1 MQAQTDTLLLPE
13 VEKKI
18 KAIEKDAGTYVFQFD
33 SIDHISS
40 YTSSLADLFRNS
52 STFNVNANGPG
63 NLNTLSFRGLRS
75 VHTAV
80 LWNGVNINS
89 PSAGL
94 SDLSLINA
102 GLFDQVTIQSDEYP
116 GSSVSLS
123 NEQFKNDKAIIANF
137 GMKSFGGRDYGFTYE
152 TGDGQFYSKTHFDI
166 SKKEN
171 DFPFR
176 NESNSGSLFDRRGH
190 AQVKGWNFQQDIGS
204 RTVFRSKTSTYSG
217 HIWYSKYNRNIAN
230 NIQWA
235 LDSANQVD
243 RSFKLAIKTKTEDGN
258 FSWSNTFAYM
268 NDLLEYQSP
277 VYDFASNYR
286 TSRGHLN
293 SNFKLDFDPI
303 MVNGGLELRTMS
315 VKSSNYNDIRPETAL
330 ALWGK
335 AQKRWINSRLVLM
348 MKQEISNIFTVPLST
363 SLGYDQYYPKSKLW
377 GSVKKIGRAPI
388 YDDLFFKPGG
398 DPNVGSEKGWAYE
411 AGWSWHPLRSNSDRY
426 TVNVY
431 RNEMKNWIQWV
442 PDTSFNFSPTNY
454 KSVTVNGF
462 LLAYKQ
468 KYTGGQSDVL
478 TDFSV
483 SYNKAVNNE
492 VLTDAELQEKQLV
505 YSPIWSMN
513 GKIAIVDGSS
523 TFGYRFNYMGRRF
536 TDEQNLNELPSS
548 LVHDLFISTKISQR
562 FILNLEARNVTNKNY
577 FSIANYPMYGINFGF
592 DLIYRSFASME
603 KEVKSK
609 KPKTVNA
616 KPKKKK
622 KKFKRRRIRRW

>member
-1 MQAQTDTLLLPE
+1 M
-13 VEKKI
+13 
-18 KAIEKDAGTYVFQFD
+18 AIEKDAGTYIFQFD
-33 SIDHISS
+33 SVDYISS

-52 STFNVNANGPG
+52 STFIVNANGPG

-75 VHTAV
+75 VHTAI

-102 GLFDQVTIQSDEYP
+102 SLFDQVTIQSDEYP

-123 NEQFKNDKAIIANF
+123 NDQFKNDKAIIANF
-137 GMKSFGGRDYGFTYE
+137 GMKSFGGKDYGLTYE
-152 TGDGQFYSKTHFDI
+152 TGDGEFYSKTHFDHT
-166 SKKEN
+166 KREN

-176 NESNSGSLFDRRGH
+176 NEQNVGSTHDKREH
-190 AQVKGWNFQQDIGS
+190 AQTKGWNFQQDLGS
-204 RTVFRSKTSTYSG
+204 RTTFRSKTSTYSG

-230 NIQWA
+230 NILWS
-235 LDSANQVD
+235 LDSANQID
-243 RSFKLAIKTKTEDGN
+243 RSFKLALRTKTEDGI

-268 NDLLEYQSP
+268 NDRLEYTSP
-277 VYDFASNYR
+277 VYDFASDYQ

-293 SNFKLDFDPI
+293 TNFKFDLDPI
-303 MVNGGLELRTMS
+303 MLNGGLELRTIS
-315 VKSSNYNDIRPETAL
+315 VKSSNYNEIRPESAI

-335 AQKRWINSRLVLM
+335 AQKRWVSSRLVLM
-348 MKQEISNIFTVPLST
+348 MKQELSNIFTVPFST
-363 SLGYDQYYPKSKLW
+363 SLGYDQYYSQSKLW
-377 GSVKKIGRAPI
+377 GSVKRIGRAPV
-388 YDDLFFKPGG
+388 YDDLFFRPGG
-398 DPNVGSEKGWAYE
+398 DPNISSERGWAYE
-411 AGWSWHPLRSNSDRY
+411 AGWSWHPLMSQNDRY
-426 TVNVY
+426 TINIY

-442 PDTSFNFSPTNY
+442 PDSVFNYSPANY

-468 KYTGGQSDVL
+468 RHTGGDSDVI
-478 TDFSV
+478 TDLSV
-483 SYNKAVNNE
+483 SYNKAINNE

-505 YSPIWSMN
+505 YSPVWSMN
-513 GKIAIVDGSS
+513 GKIAFVDGFS
-523 TFGYRFNYMGRRF
+523 TYGYRFNFIDKQF
-536 TDEQNLNELPSS
+536 TDELNSGQLPGS

-562 FILNLEARNVTNKNY
+562 FILNLEARNLTNKDY

-603 KEVKSK
+603 KVVKSK
-609 KPKTVNA
+609 SPKTMNA
-616 KPKKKK
+616 KPKKK